1 MDQSENQLQLDDMGT
16 IGPGRYLLKAREN
29 QKLRI
34 EDVAIE
40 LRLIPSQVT
49 ALEEDDY
56 SAMPEVT
63 YVRGYLRNY
72 ARLLGLSPDEILLA
86 HARITRNDDF
96 GKVAVSPV
104 GEKEIHTAGLGVK
117 LLGVFILVAA
127 IAGVVYWYLDRDAD
141 QPVTVAV
148 TPEPA
153 APVTEEVP
161 TGSSK
166 LSFADPEPAPA
177 PAVQVAVDAVEA
189 DEQPA
194 AASVQQDS
202 TAVAPAVTE
211 SEAGQMQTENVEPV
225 SATEPVADQPAVQSI
240 EPPAEIASDMGQ
252 LVISYEKSCWTD
264 IRDAS
269 GKKLVYKTI
278 PAGQT
283 ITLEGKTP
291 FTLFFGFAVGVDLKF
306 NGESIDLKQH
316 TRGVFARLTL
326 DN

>member
-202 TAVAPAVTE
+202 TAVAPAVRE

-225 SATEPVADQPAVQSI
+225 SATEPVADQ
-240 EPPAEIASDMGQ
+240 PAEIASDMGQ

>member
-96 GKVAVSPV
+96 GKVAVAPV

-117 LLGVFILVAA
+117 LLGVFILVAV

-202 TAVAPAVTE
+202 TAVAPVVTE
-211 SEAGQMQTENVEPV
+211 SEAGQMQIENVEPV
-225 SATEPVADQPAVQSI
+225 SATEPVADQPAI
-240 EPPAEIASDMGQ
+240 
-252 LVISYEKSCWTD
+252 
-264 IRDAS
+264 
-269 GKKLVYKTI
+269 
-278 PAGQT
+278 
-283 ITLEGKTP
+283 
-291 FTLFFGFAVGVDLKF
+291 
-306 NGESIDLKQH
+306 N
-316 TRGVFARLTL
+316 
-326 DN
+326 

>member
-225 SATEPVADQPAVQSI
+225 SATEPVADQPA
-240 EPPAEIASDMGQ
+240 EIASDMGQ